1 MMLELEKKFIFGF
14 FKWKDKFKSDMYKYI
29 NMKKYTKRN
38 DWLELKFRDVRCK
51 LCIFYKFGI
60 K

>member
-29 NMKKYTKRN
+29 NMKKYKKRN
-38 DWLELKFRDVRCK
+38 DWLDVNYVFFIS
-51 LCIFYKFGI
+51 LG
-60 K
+60 